1 MSREQDY
8 IDLGFDTVEVY
19 QGCTDK
25 LCRACDQDITNG
37 DRVRVR
43 TTTDDPNLGGL
54 YHEACADEV
63 VLEYQEDK

>member
-8 IDLGFDTVEVY
+8 IDLGFDTIEVY
-19 QGCTDK
+19 HGCTDK

-43 TTTDDPNLGGL
+43 TTDDPELNGL
-54 YHEACADEV
+54 HHEVCADEMIT
-63 VLEYQEDK
+63 EAQEDK